1 MEIRHNI
8 CSTTSSDIWFVLSR
22 PSHVTKIYVIVYE
35 YLSPLSTTWKGIF
48 KFIHMEER
56 FPKAPFSP
64 DKTAVTVWTELQK
77 PREKDAFSD
86 VSGFMSIRS
95 RFRHSRSS
103 QNTTN
108 FNFIGCQTPIH
119 SPSDVLRVTART
131 ACTCFV
137 FFEIL
142 KRSSWLVSCE
152 AFCDIIISGWNPKRG
167 KISNVHR
174 IQK

>member
-22 PSHVTKIYVIVYE
+22 PSHVTKIYTWLFMNISVHSVQHE
-35 YLSPLSTTWKGIF
+35 KEFSNLSTWKSVF
-48 KFIHMEER
+48 
-56 FPKAPFSP
+56 
-64 DKTAVTVWTELQK
+64 QK
-77 PREKDAFSD
+77 L
-86 VSGFMSIRS
+86 
-95 RFRHSRSS
+95 RFRRIKTPSRCGRNSKNLEKKMRFQMCPDSCRYGADSDIPEVPKTLLTLISS
-103 QNTTN
+103 VAKRRY
-108 FNFIGCQTPIH
+108 I
-119 SPSDVLRVTART
+119 PSDVLRVTART